1 MKKNII
7 MVIITL
13 AIGIIFTTFILNKKD
28 IYAKSEY
35 NVFAFQVGAYEN
47 YDNAKDYAQKLP
59 SSLIVKE
66 DNLYKIYVA
75 MYRNIDIVNKMIVYF
90 ENNGINIYLKNIKIS
105 RDFSDR
111 LNNYEDFII
120 NSEDEKVYNKI
131 NQSILNCYEE
141 GSKLWLSF

>member
-1 MKKNII
+1 MKKSII

-13 AIGIIFTTFILNKKD
+13 AFGVVFTTFILNKED

-35 NVFAFQVGAYEN
+35 DVFVFQAGAYEN
-47 YDNAKDYAQKLP
+47 YENAKEYSQKLP

-66 DNLYKIYVA
+66 NNLYRIYVA

-90 ENNGINIYLKNIKIS
+90 ENKGINIYLKDIKINSDFAS
-105 RDFSDR
+105 RLD
-111 LNNYEDFII
+111 NYEDFIL

-141 GSKLWLSF
+141 GSKLWLIF

>member
-13 AIGIIFTTFILNKKD
+13 AIGVLFTTFILNKED

-35 NVFAFQVGAYEN
+35 NVFAFQAGAYEN
-47 YDNAKDYAQKLP
+47 YDKAKEYSQKLP

-66 DNLYKIYVA
+66 NNLYKIYVA
-75 MYRNIDIVNKMIVYF
+75 IYRNIDIVNKMIVYF
-90 ENNGINIYLKNIKIS
+90 ENNGINIYLKNVKINSNFAS
-105 RDFSDR
+105 RLD
-111 LNNYEDFII
+111 NYEDFII

-131 NQSILNCYEE
+131 NQSILNTYEE
-141 GSKLWLSF
+141 DNKL